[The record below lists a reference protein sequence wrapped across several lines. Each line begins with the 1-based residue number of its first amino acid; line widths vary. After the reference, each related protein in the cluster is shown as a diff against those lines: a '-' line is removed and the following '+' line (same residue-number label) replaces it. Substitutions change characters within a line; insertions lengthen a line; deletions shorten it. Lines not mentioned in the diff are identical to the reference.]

1 MKSGVLVG
9 PHAHQPTMIYVKED
23 YFYDFTGRCTLKT
36 GTSLGGRLGVSWK
49 EVIPKEYC

>member
-1 MKSGVLVG
+1 MKSGVLAG
-9 PHAHQPTMIYVKED
+9 PHAHRPTIVYVKED

-36 GTSLGGRLGVSWK
+36 GISLKDRLKVTWK